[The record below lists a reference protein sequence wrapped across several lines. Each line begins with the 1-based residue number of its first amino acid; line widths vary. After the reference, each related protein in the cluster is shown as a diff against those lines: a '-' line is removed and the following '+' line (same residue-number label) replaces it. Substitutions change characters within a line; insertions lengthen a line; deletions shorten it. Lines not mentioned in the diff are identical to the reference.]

1 MHVAAEGLGI
11 VSVHYF
17 DLQAIPPVTQ
27 PQALPAPS
35 LVKLHKAKVFN
46 GNDEHYEAI

>member
-1 MHVAAEGLGI
+1 MQVAAEGPVI

-17 DLQAIPPVTQ
+17 YLQTIPPVTQ

-35 LVKLHKAKVFN
+35 VVKLQRAKVFN
-46 GNDEHYEAI
+46 AY